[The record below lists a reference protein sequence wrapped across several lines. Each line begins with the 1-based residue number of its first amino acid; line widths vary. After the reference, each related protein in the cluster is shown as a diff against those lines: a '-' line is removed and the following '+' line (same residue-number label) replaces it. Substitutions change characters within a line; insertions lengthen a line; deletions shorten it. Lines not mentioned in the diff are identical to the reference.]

1 MAAGV
6 FGLQQQRKRR
16 NRNSRRPARSSLVLT
31 TQHEELRLEASGTT
45 DSQRTTAALL
55 RVAAKWHSAL
65 IGDDAAAP
73 LRTLSATAPPVGFP
87 LCVAQSFCTTDAGG
101 EGKSDLEALGRLSKD
116 EREHLSGLSA
126 DDTAKLCSQARS
138 LAASAGGAV
147 TPLRFRVFASPLP
160 TPFKQRICTKLERLG
175 ENSSEASK
183 YASWVEACLTL
194 PLSSLTVPQLPL
206 TQPLEQIL
214 RGSKEHLDSVVFG
227 HKAAKQAVLER
238 VFCWYTNPQ
247 APQRPLAFCGAPGN
261 GKTTLAKRGLGPLLG
276 RQVNFVSLGGAH
288 DCSTLVGHGYT
299 FEASQPG
306 RIVECLWGSRCMNPV
321 IYFDELDKISDTP
334 KGEEIS
340 NVLVHLTDTSQND
353 TFRDRFL
360 HGVDLDLSRALLVF
374 SFNDISKVPRVL
386 LERMQVVQMEP
397 FSHQAQR
404 EVVTNFLMP
413 QALSR
418 GGMEPRSVCL
428 GDKALETLLERI
440 DASTGLR
447 GALDVLDQLVTKT
460 SLWLKVRDK
469 SLTHPLGP
477 SHFSEDG
484 QGHCILS
491 ADAVDAICSE
501 NVTGSRPRV
510 LSMYS

>member
-1 MAAGV
+1 M
-6 FGLQQQRKRR
+6 
-16 NRNSRRPARSSLVLT
+16 
-31 TQHEELRLEASGTT
+31 
-45 DSQRTTAALL
+45 
-55 RVAAKWHSAL
+55 
-65 IGDDAAAP
+65 
-73 LRTLSATAPPVGFP
+73 GFP
-87 LCVAQSFCTTDAGG
+87 LSVAQSFCTTDSGG
-101 EGKSDLEALGRLSKD
+101 EDKSDLEALGRLSKD
-116 EREHLSGLSA
+116 EREHLSRLSV
-126 DDTAKLCSQARS
+126 DDIATLCTQAQS
-138 LAASAGGAV
+138 LRDAAGSTV
-147 TPLRFRVFASPLP
+147 TPLRFRVLASPLP
-160 TPFKQRICTKLERLG
+160 VPFKQRICMKLERLG
-175 ENSSEASK
+175 EHSQSSEASK
-183 YASWVEACLTL
+183 YTSWVEACLAL
-194 PLSSLTVPQLPL
+194 PLNSLTVPQLPL

-214 RGSKEHLDSVVFG
+214 HSSKEHLDSVVFG

-238 VFCWYTNPQ
+238 VFSWYTNPQ

-261 GKTTLAKRGLGPLLG
+261 GKTTMAKRGLGPLLG
-276 RQVNFVSLGGAH
+276 RPVNFVSLGGAH

-306 RIVECLWGSRCMNPV
+306 RIVECLWASRCMNPI
-321 IYFDELDKISDTP
+321 IYFDELDKISETP

-340 NVLVHLTDTSQND
+340 NVLVHLTDTTQND

-360 HGVDLDLSRALLVF
+360 HGLDLDLSRALLVF

-386 LERMQVVQMEP
+386 LERMQVVYMEP

-404 EVVTNFLMP
+404 EVVTDFLMP

-418 GGMEPRSVCL
+418 VGMEPGSVCL
-428 GDKALETLLERI
+428 GDRALELLLERI
-440 DASTGLR
+440 DTSTGLR

-477 SHFSEDG
+477 SHFSEDK

-491 ADAVDAICSE
+491 ADAVDVICSE
-501 NVTGSRPRV
+501 KGSRPRV